1 MSISPNFIYGFNI
14 ILIKIPES
22 YFVDV
27 NKLILKFISSKRV
40 RIANKILKMNRIR
53 GLPLPKI
60 KTDCKPIVIMIVQY
74 W

>member
-1 MSISPNFIYGFNI
+1 MSVLPNFIYRFNI

-27 NKLILKFISSKRV
+27 NKLIKFIRSKRV
-40 RIANKILKMNRIR
+40 RIANRILKMNKIR

-60 KTDCKPIVIMIVQY
+60 KTYCKPKVTIIVKY

>member
-1 MSISPNFIYGFNI
+1 MSIPPNFIYRFNI

-27 NKLILKFISSKRV
+27 NKLILKFIRNKRV
-40 RIANKILKMNRIR
+40 RIANTILKMNRIR
-53 GLPLPKI
+53 GLSLPKI
-60 KTDCKPIVIMIVQY
+60 KTYCKPIVIIIVQY